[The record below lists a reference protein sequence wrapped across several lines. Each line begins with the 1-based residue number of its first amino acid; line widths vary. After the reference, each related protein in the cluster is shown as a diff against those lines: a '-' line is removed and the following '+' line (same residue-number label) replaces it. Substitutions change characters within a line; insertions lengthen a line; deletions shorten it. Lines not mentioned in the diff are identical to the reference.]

1 MATKKAS
8 SKKTASKTRSLTT
21 SKAVSSKAVSSAVS
35 SKATAGAVIRRTSL
49 TVGVGKRSSIT
60 DITKQ
65 LQKALGEAGCTRC
78 LSGLERLI
86 LDAKVNPGR

>member
-8 SKKTASKTRSLTT
+8 TKKTASKSRKASA
-21 SKAVSSKAVSSAVS
+21 SKAKSSKAAS
-35 SKATAGAVIRRTSL
+35 SKASGAAAVIKRTSL
-49 TVGVGKRSSIT
+49 TVGVGRRSALT

-65 LQKALGEAGCTRC
+65 LQRALGEAGCTRC

-86 LDAKVNPGR
+86 LDARVNPR